1 MLVMLSLEQFAALAA
16 IISAMADM
24 YNIGRD
30 SFSDYLQRRNNAP
43 DYLSRGE
50 ILRNIF
56 GTYSDA
62 EVEAIKDRIESCRNR
77 FIAEGSGKNRIA
89 CLCSVLNDV
98 KDGNGGIIPVPEWER
113 THKQLCA

>member
-1 MLVMLSLEQFAALAA
+1 MLSLDQFAALAA
-16 IISAMADM
+16 IVSAMADM

-30 SFSDYLQRRNNAP
+30 TFNDYLKRRKNAP

-56 GTYSDA
+56 GTYSDD
-62 EVEAIKDRIESCRNR
+62 EVEAIKNRIESCRNR
-77 FIAEGSGKNRIA
+77 FIAEGSGKNRVA

-98 KDGNGGIIPVPEWER
+98 KDGNGGTIPIPEWER
-113 THKQLCA
+113 THQQLCA